1 MLPKNLRPLFPYL
14 KKYRGS
20 YVVGTICVFL
30 NNGVWILF
38 PLVIRHAVDDLRTEV
53 SREKLLTYS
62 LLLLA
67 VAGDQ
72 GHLSVSDPLDRDRRF
87 ARD

>member
-1 MLPKNLRPLFPYL
+1 MLPKSLRPLFPYL

-20 YVVGTICVFL
+20 YFVGTICVFI

-38 PLVIRHAVDDLRTEV
+38 PLVLRHAVDGLQRRRDSRKTADL
-53 SREKLLTYS
+53 LP
-62 LLLLA
+62 A
-67 VAGDQ
+67 ADGGGGDQ
-72 GHLSVSDPLDRDRRF
+72 GHLPVSDPLDRDRHF